1 MNLPRLPGKVRRS
14 ISRRQSLLGGGLPLT
29 HSISRTTVSPSTELS
44 PVRYPRSIVF
54 LYAAFLSIPASGDAQ
69 VPTPASV
76 LGFEPGADFELAN
89 YEQSIDYFQQ
99 LDAASDRI
107 TMINVGRTS
116 EGRDWWLAL
125 ISSSENLRDVERY
138 RDIADQLAHPADLD
152 DASALALAR
161 RGKAIVDIS
170 GGLHASEAAGA
181 QHTIGL
187 AYELV
192 ASDEPRIAAI
202 RENVITALW
211 PSLNP
216 DGQTMISDWYLSNVG
231 TQYEV
236 APMPWLYQ
244 KYIGHDNNRDGYML
258 NMVESRVLSRVWQEW
273 DPQIIHVHHQSSPF
287 PTRIWLPPFAEPIAT
302 FAPPLMS
309 RTVNSLG
316 MTMATMLESRGLR
329 GATHMGTG
337 FDAWY
342 PGYVDYLPLLQNQ
355 AAFWT
360 ETGLYRYATPHFYT
374 LADFPAD
381 KRDLRAESLYPSPWE
396 GGWWRIGDAVE
407 YMHVASIAVLDY
419 AAKYREDVLYN
430 RYQSGRDQILKYQ
443 AEPPYAYFI
452 SQDQRDP
459 VAPVELLRR
468 LAYAGLRVHQ
478 LSDPV
483 THEGL
488 THPAGTWVLALDQEF
503 GELAR
508 QVMGVQTYPDLREY
522 PEGPPEQP
530 YDAAG
535 WTLPYQMDVRVV
547 TATQPLGDDVRAAM
561 QPLTTAPTPWD
572 ADVSDASPFDRVG
585 GVGFDSNPVAAAIV
599 PKPGATMGS
608 GSTLFLDPA
617 QNNTFRALNDAWDA
631 GASVAMAG
639 GRYAVENISDS
650 ERDRMVSDYALQAA
664 LGGSAGTLLPRAR
677 LGMYRPWSPSMDE
690 GWTRWLYE
698 QYGFAFTNLRDAD
711 VRAGELRSR
720 YDVIVLPSERPNGL
734 MNGFANGSVPGQ
746 YVGGLGAEGVR
757 SLAGFVREGGTLVCM
772 SSSADLC
779 IDELNLPVEN
789 VVRGLGR
796 GVFFS
801 AGSLLEVRIDVSHPL
816 MAGMP
821 ERAKIF
827 FDRSP
832 VFTTKEGFEGAVLAA
847 YEADGS
853 PLLSGYLLGED
864 HLQGQAAAVDVKHG
878 DGHVVLL
885 GFRPQWRGQP
895 SGTFRTLFNASLF
908 HSEVARSAVGAD
920 GFWAPPADTDE
931 EQGN

>member
-14 ISRRQSLLGGGLPLT
+14 ISRRQSLPGGALPLT
-29 HSISRTTVSPSTELS
+29 HPISRTTVSPSAELS
-44 PVRYPRSIVF
+44 PVRYLRSIAF
-54 LYAAFLSIPASGDAQ
+54 LYAAFLSIPVSADAQ

-125 ISSSENLRDVERY
+125 ISSPENLRDVEWY

-161 RGKAIVDIS
+161 SGKAIVDIS

-508 QVMGVQTYPDLREY
+508 QVMSVQTYPDLREY

-561 QPLTTAPTPWD
+561 QPLTTEATPWD

-631 GASVAMAG
+631 GASVAVAG

-650 ERDRMVSDYALQAA
+650 ERDRMVRDYALQAA
-664 LGGSAGTLLPRAR
+664 LGGSAGTPLPRAR

-801 AGSLLEVRIDVSHPL
+801 AGSLLEVRTDVSHPL

-931 EQGN
+931 EEGN